1 MKNQYVGDENDYR
14 KYGLLRC
21 LADGNEMS
29 IGVVWMLTEDD
40 GGKDGGKIDY
50 LDKPWQW
57 KQHDEP
63 LFKGLTDIVK
73 ESRERNVRQVQDLDL
88 LPHADYFEEVLMDD
102 VQHRRLFFAK
112 GFERLVGK
120 DLLFFDPDNGM
131 EVPSKPLGIKGRKD
145 SCKYL
150 YFPEIEEA
158 FQRGHSLLI
167 YQHFPRKKRHAY
179 IQQRTSELFDKVKGI
194 DAIFSFSTSNVCF
207 FLVSQ
212 EKHTQYFQGRLGDI
226 ATGWGRQFA
235 VSVHEKVGAPF
246 VRDSGCPLTVMSRNH
261 L

>member
-21 LADGNEMS
+21 LANGNEMS
-29 IGVVWMLTEDD
+29 LGVVWMLTEGD

-50 LDKPWQW
+50 LDKPLEW
-57 KQHDEP
+57 KHHDEP
-63 LFKGLTDIVK
+63 LFKGLSDIVK
-73 ESRERNVRQVQDLDL
+73 VSGERNVRQVQDLDL
-88 LPHADYFEEVLMDD
+88 LPHADYFEEVLIDD
-102 VQHRRLFFAK
+102 AKRRRIFFSK
-112 GFERLVGK
+112 GFERLGGK

-167 YQHFPRKKRHAY
+167 YQHFPRKNRQAY
-179 IQQRTSELFDKVKGI
+179 IQQRASELFDKVKGV
-194 DAIFSFSTSNVCF
+194 DEIFSFSTSNVCF

-212 EKHTQYFQGRLGDI
+212 EKHTQYFQGRLEDLGNRWAAEYGI
-226 ATGWGRQFA
+226 KSH
-235 VSVHEKVGAPF
+235 VK
-246 VRDSGCPLTVMSRNH
+246 
-261 L
+261 